1 LLKNGRYL
9 NGVYRF
15 LKIGYVK
22 DAGWVFV
29 VCEVLH
35 LN

>member
-1 LLKNGRYL
+1 MNIKQVLKLCIYL
-9 NGVYRF
+9 VF
-15 LKIGYVK
+15 GYVK
-22 DAGWVFV
+22 DSGWFFV